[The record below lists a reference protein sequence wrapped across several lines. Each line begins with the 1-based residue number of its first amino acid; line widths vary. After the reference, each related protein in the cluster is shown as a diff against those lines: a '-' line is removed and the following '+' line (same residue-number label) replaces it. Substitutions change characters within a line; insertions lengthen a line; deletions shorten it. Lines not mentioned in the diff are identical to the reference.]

1 MSNPPSPSPT
11 RKDRRR
17 EEIRLAILRIEKG
30 RTRVV
35 EKGRKLSIIAVAEE
49 TGISAA
55 AIHNHHP
62 DMADLIRRKLG
73 VDMRE
78 QRNSIAKKLKEFR
91 SINKDHRDEIAL
103 LKKEIALLASHN
115 ATLMLKNS
123 ELNAIIQSDNVKPF
137 PSQ

>member
-1 MSNPPSPSPT
+1 MSNPPSLPPT
-11 RKDRRR
+11 KKDRRR

-30 RTRVV
+30 RTKIVQ
-35 EKGRKLSIIAVAEE
+35 KGRKLSIIAVAEE
-49 TGISAA
+49 AGISAA
-55 AIHNHHP
+55 AIHNHYP

-78 QRNSIAKKLKEFR
+78 QRNSIAKKLKDFR
-91 SINKDHRDEIAL
+91 TINKEQRDEIAE

-123 ELNAIIQSDNVKPF
+123 ELNAIVQSDNVKPF
-137 PSQ
+137 PSR

>member
-1 MSNPPSPSPT
+1 MNKPLCLPPT
-11 RKDRRR
+11 RKGRRR

-30 RTRVV
+30 RTRIV

-55 AIHNHHP
+55 AIHNHYP

-78 QRNSIAKKLKEFR
+78 QRNSIANKLKEIR
-91 SINKDHRDEIAL
+91 TINKQHRDEITA

-115 ATLMLKNS
+115 ATLLLKNC
-123 ELNAIIQSDNVKPF
+123 ELNAILQSDNVKLLPCK
-137 PSQ
+137 

>member
-1 MSNPPSPSPT
+1 MSKPLCLPPT
-11 RKDRRR
+11 KKDRRR

-30 RTRVV
+30 RTRIV

-55 AIHNHHP
+55 AIHNHYP

-78 QRNSIAKKLKEFR
+78 QRNSIANKLKEIR
-91 SINKDHRDEIAL
+91 TINKQHRDEITA

-115 ATLMLKNS
+115 ATLLLKNC
-123 ELNAIIQSDNVKPF
+123 ELNAILQSDNVKLLPCK
-137 PSQ
+137 

>member
-1 MSNPPSPSPT
+1 MSNPPSPPPT
-11 RKDRRR
+11 KKDKRR

-30 RTRVV
+30 RTKIV
-35 EKGRKLSIIAVAEE
+35 EKARKLSIIAVAEE
-49 TGISAA
+49 AGISPA
-55 AIHNHHP
+55 AIHNHYP

-91 SINKDHRDEIAL
+91 TINKDHRYEIAL
-103 LKKEIALLASHN
+103 LKKEIALLASNN

-123 ELNAIIQSDNVKPF
+123 ELTAIIQSENVKPF
-137 PSQ
+137 PSK